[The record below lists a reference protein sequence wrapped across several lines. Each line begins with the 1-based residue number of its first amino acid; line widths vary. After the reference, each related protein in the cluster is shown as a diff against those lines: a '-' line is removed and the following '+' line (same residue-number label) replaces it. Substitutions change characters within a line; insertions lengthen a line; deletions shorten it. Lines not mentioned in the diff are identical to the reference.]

1 MKILSSRLTI
11 NQLMLSNLYLGDNF
25 SLINI
30 KIKPFLLGYKSGYH
44 IINLSFTHV
53 QLKLLLKVVMNLI
66 INRQK
71 ILIVKELD
79 FYNFSKILRHKN
91 LFYHDRKWIGGFLT
105 NFRAVRRNKSV
116 IKTKLS
122 YSNDLTSLRYMP
134 SLLCI
139 FDTKISKW
147 PLMEAYNLEIP
158 ISGILNSSSNLI
170 ELINYPVIGNNKSF
184 ESIYLYIALIKNAVR
199 LGKQKERL
207 KILRIL

>member
-1 MKILSSRLTI
+1 
-11 NQLMLSNLYLGDNF
+11 MLSNVYLGDNF
-25 SLINI
+25 SFINI
-30 KIKPFLLGYKSGYH
+30 KTKPFLLGYKSGYH

-66 INRQK
+66 MNRQK

-79 FYNFSKILRHKN
+79 FYNFSEILRHKN
-91 LFYHDRKWIGGFLT
+91 LFYHDRKWIGGLLT
-105 NFRAVRRNKSV
+105 NFRAVRRNKTLARS
-116 IKTKLS
+116 KAS

-139 FDTKISKW
+139 FNTKISKW
-147 PLMEAYNLEIP
+147 SLMEAYNLEIP

-184 ESIYLYIALIKNAVR
+184 ESIYLYIFLIKNAVR